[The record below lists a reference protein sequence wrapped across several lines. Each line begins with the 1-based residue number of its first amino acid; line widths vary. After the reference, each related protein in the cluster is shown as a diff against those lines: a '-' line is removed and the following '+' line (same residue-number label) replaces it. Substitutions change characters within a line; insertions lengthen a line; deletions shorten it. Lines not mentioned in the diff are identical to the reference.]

1 MKAMVRLSSKGQLTL
16 PASVRA
22 ALGLRQGD
30 RLEVSV
36 DEMSGSIT
44 IAPVIDIEELSARV
58 SGYAKSRP
66 PVTDVDDY
74 YQRNRGA
81 SEKP

>member
-1 MKAMVRLSSKGQLTL
+1 MKATVTMSSKGQLTL

-22 ALGLRQGD
+22 VLGLQQGD
-30 RLEVSV
+30 RLELSV
-36 DEMSGSIT
+36 DETNGLIT

-58 SGYAKSRP
+58 SGYAMKRS

-74 YQRNRGA
+74 YQQNRGR
-81 SEKP
+81 SSKS